1 MNVQAFEEL
10 KRVLAHIPERDFNVG
25 NWHNCACGYAR
36 RDEWFRE
43 QGFTSCY
50 NFGEAAAF
58 FGISHADAKALFSR
72 QPGSLNRPTDVIA
85 HVDAFLS
92 LKIVENRPAE
102 VTQHAR
108 RQAVID
114 GLLAAASSTARKVM
128 RVATA
133 LVGVFL

>member
-25 NWHNCACGYAR
+25 NWHNCACGHAR
-36 RDEWFRE
+36 RDAWFQG

-50 NFGEAAAF
+50 DFGAAAAF
-58 FGISHADAKALFSR
+58 FGISHADAKTLFSS
-72 QPGSLNRPTDVIA
+72 QAGSLNRPTDVIT
-85 HVDAFLS
+85 HVEAFLAT
-92 LKIVENRPAE
+92 KIVKNRPAE

-114 GLLAAASSTARKVM
+114 GLLAAANATARKA
-128 RVATA
+128 RRAATA
-133 LVGVFL
+133 LVSVFL